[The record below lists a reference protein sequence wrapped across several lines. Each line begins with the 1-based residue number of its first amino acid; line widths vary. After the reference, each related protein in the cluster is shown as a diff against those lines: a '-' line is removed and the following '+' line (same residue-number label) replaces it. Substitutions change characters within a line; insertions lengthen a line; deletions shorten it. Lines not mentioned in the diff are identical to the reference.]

1 MATNYSYGARFERAV
16 LALAEGAGYK
26 AVRSAQS
33 KGAADLVLLRKGER
47 PVAVQCK
54 ASRSGRNL
62 VGRDEWNAFWAWCA
76 DAGAVPVIAE
86 HGPRGDMVRLY
97 RVTGER
103 AERQRTAGLKR
114 RVFLSG
120 DPLEEV

>member
-26 AVRSAQS
+26 GVRSAQS
-33 KGAADLVLLRKGER
+33 KGAADLVLLRRGER

-62 VGRDEWNAFWAWCA
+62 VGREEWNAFWAWCEK
-76 DAGAVPVIAE
+76 AGAVPVIAE
-86 HGPRGDMVRLY
+86 HGPRGDTVRLY
-97 RVTGER
+97 RVTDER
-103 AERQRTAGLKR
+103 AERQRTSALKR